1 MVVLYLLSYSGLL
14 NQHRYIIYPF
24 LQNASQTLDLLK
36 TRAGDEIR
44 TRDPQ
49 LGRLML
55 YQLSYSRL
63 CFALNSQVMCSGSRH
78 NRFHSWGE

>member
-14 NQHRYIIYPF
+14 NQSTGTF
-24 LQNASQTLDLLK
+24 LFSSNASQTLDLLK
-36 TRAGDEIR
+36 IRAGDEIR

-63 CFALNSQVMCSGSRH
+63 CYL
-78 NRFHSWGE
+78 